1 MKRILMVMTLT
12 AALAATTA
20 GLAAA
25 DSRDRSFGY
34 YGWGP
39 RVGLSVE
46 PDQVV
51 VGAHLDMG
59 EPITQ
64 IRFQPNAE
72 LGFGDHVTVV
82 EINAP
87 LHFRFSEPIDVWSP
101 YAGAELGWAFA
112 SLDGGKDT
120 SDLGVKIVG
129 GFERHISGGD
139 KFFIEGKIGLS
150 DEVSDFKFLVGWTF
164 VN

>member
-1 MKRILMVMTLT
+1 MRLMVMTATLL
-12 AALAATTA
+12 LAAQ
-20 GLAAA
+20 AASA

-46 PDQVV
+46 PDQIV
-51 VGAHLDMG
+51 VGAHLDLG
-59 EPITQ
+59 EPIA
-64 IRFQPNAE
+64 RLRLQPNFE
-72 LGFGDHVTVV
+72 LGFGDDVTVF

-87 LHFRFSEPIDVWSP
+87 LHFRFADPIDVWSP
-101 YAGAELGWAFA
+101 YLGGELGWVLA
-112 SLDGGKDT
+112 SYEGDGDEQ

-139 KFFIEGKIGLS
+139 KFFLEAKIGLS
-150 DEVSDFKFLVGWTF
+150 DDVSDFKFLAGWTF
-164 VN
+164 VQ

>member
-1 MKRILMVMTLT
+1 MTKTMRILTLT
-12 AALAATTA
+12 ALLATATA
-20 GLAAA
+20 GMASA

-39 RVGLSVE
+39 RAGLSVE
-46 PDQVV
+46 PDQIVF
-51 VGAHLDMG
+51 GAHLDMG

-64 IRFQPNAE
+64 IRFQPNVE
-72 LGFGDHVTVV
+72 FGFGDDTTVFEV
-82 EINAP
+82 NAP

-101 YAGAELGWAFA
+101 YVGAELGWAFA
-112 SLDGGKDT
+112 SYDEGKDT